1 MGIEAA
7 VIAGGAGLLGS
18 AMAGRSAERA
28 ARTSADAQLEA
39 ARIAAPARLLL
50 SIWARYSNFATG

>member
-28 ARTSADAQLEA
+28 ARTSLATNAGLSPVMLVPLDAV
-39 ARIAAPARLLL
+39 
-50 SIWARYSNFATG
+50 